1 MKNSSSSDHLTL
13 IIRVLGTKDI
23 IMVLFLTPWV
33 NGLSGIFFL
42 QLVLGQTQI
51 QAKMPGLLLHYTSKM
66 KCFVMNVTNL
76 WNDLL
81 SLIKIMLGS
90 LQFQGSSSP
99 YDFGSNLSIH
109 HMTFRVCTIRGPYLI
124 AIIKMY

>member
-81 SLIKIMLGS
+81 SLIKIMLRYLNGDV
-90 LQFQGSSSP
+90 LM
-99 YDFGSNLSIH
+99 NLKVIE
-109 HMTFRVCTIRGPYLI
+109 GL
-124 AIIKMY
+124 